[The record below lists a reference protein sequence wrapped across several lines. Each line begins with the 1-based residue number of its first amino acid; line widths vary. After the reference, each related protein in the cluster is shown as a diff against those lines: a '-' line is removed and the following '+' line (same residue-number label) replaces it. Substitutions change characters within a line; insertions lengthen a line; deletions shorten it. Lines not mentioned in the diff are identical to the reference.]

1 MPFIMARLM
10 MGGFYKIP
18 SLILGFHKK
27 VLFYPFL
34 SAFAFGINALLN
46 WYLIPLYGIVGAGFA
61 SFVGLF
67 LYSSVL
73 QLISFKFFTSKYKL
87 KIYILY
93 LSILVTIIYLFL
105 INYCII

>member
-1 MPFIMARLM
+1 M

-27 VLFYPFL
+27 VWFYPLL

-46 WYLIPLYGIVGAGFA
+46 WYLIPLYGIIGAGFA

-67 LYSSVL
+67 IYSVVMQILSFKYMSKRYII
-73 QLISFKFFTSKYKL
+73 LISVGYIGILFFTLIVFDLEGVL
-87 KIYILY
+87 K
-93 LSILVTIIYLFL
+93 
-105 INYCII
+105 